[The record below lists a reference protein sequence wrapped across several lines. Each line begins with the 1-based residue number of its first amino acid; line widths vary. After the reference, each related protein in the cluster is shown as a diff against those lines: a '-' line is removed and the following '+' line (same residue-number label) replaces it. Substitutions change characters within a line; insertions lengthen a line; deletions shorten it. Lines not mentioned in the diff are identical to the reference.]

1 MVEFAQSAGGLT
13 MSDAQQ
19 VALIQ
24 TLLYFIG
31 HQQYTPT
38 AAQVE
43 SQLQAFT
50 KQATAGSGTSSTT
63 IQGGWDVSKN
73 QKF

>member
-1 MVEFAQSAGGLT
+1 
-13 MSDAQQ
+13 MSEAQQ

-43 SQLQAFT
+43 SQLQAFAR
-50 KQATAGSGTSSTT
+50 QGSSGAGTCGNRLPV
-63 IQGGWDVSKN
+63 GYDLAKN
-73 QKF
+73 QKL